1 LADGT
6 GRLSETEHGV
16 DACAFMDFMSIDFR

>member
-1 LADGT
+1 MET